1 MKRPR
6 KEDIP
11 YIFAIVV
18 TSIGILYNLF
28 PLSTANVL
36 ILLGIDV
43 LLTMAW
49 HHSSVLGRIEV
60 SLKREKFF
68 VDRNELPRLP
78 MRLAEAKK
86 SIWIMAQSFGQLL
99 GVSFRLLE
107 RCYEEGCEIRIL
119 LLNPKIVKNKM
130 MFHLTTDILR
140 SQLKASIAILRKYK
154 GMSSEKGGVISGR
167 LLPFET
173 GFGLFIRDAEE
184 PEGEI
189 KVELQLKKQDPYEW
203 PNVIIT
209 RKDPKRY
216 GQLKEHFEALWEIS
230 DPI

>member
-1 MKRPR
+1 
-6 KEDIP
+6 
-11 YIFAIVV
+11 
-18 TSIGILYNLF
+18 
-28 PLSTANVL
+28 
-36 ILLGIDV
+36 
-43 LLTMAW
+43 MAW
-49 HHSSVLGRIEV
+49 QHSSVLGQIEA

-68 VDRNELPRLP
+68 IDRNELPRLP
-78 MRLAEAKK
+78 MRLAGAKK

-107 RCYEEGCEIRIL
+107 SRYEEGCEIRIL
-119 LLNPKIVKNKM
+119 LLNPKIVKDRM

-140 SQLKASIAILRKYK
+140 SHLKASIDILRKYK
-154 GMSSEKGGVISGR
+154 GIRSEKGGTISGR

-173 GFGLFIRDAEE
+173 GFGLFIKDVEE

-189 KVELQLKKQDPYEW
+189 KVELQLKKQDPYVW

-209 RKDPKRY
+209 KKEPKRY
-216 GQLKEHFEALWEIS
+216 KQLKEHFEALWAMS